1 MWRLRCQLCLIPHD
15 TLQLTLSHMM
25 LCPPRLALGCLLL
38 PLGHT
43 FPALCSGPLAAHPQ
57 ILASLWQLQRL
68 LRSTSYLFKTL
79 HQKGPPI
86 CLWSQASH
94 AGSSV
99 TLLPALFLLCAGRA
113 SPDQLLLELKT
124 QARCQPFQ
132 AVPDHDSGALI
143 SHTEAALSASGV
155 S

>member
-1 MWRLRCQLCLIPHD
+1 MWRLRCQLCLTPHD
-15 TLQLTLSHMM
+15 TPADTESHDAVS
-25 LCPPRLALGCLLL
+25 PEIITWVSPAALGPHFSCFVSWATCSTSANSGISVATSKASSLHFL
-38 PLGHT
+38 PLQNFAPKG
-43 FPALCSGPLAAHPQ
+43 
-57 ILASLWQLQRL
+57 AS
-68 LRSTSYLFKTL
+68 
-79 HQKGPPI
+79 I
-86 CLWSQASH
+86 CLWSQANH